1 MDKSTTKY
9 FLFFLIGFFILSFI
23 SVAIYQNI
31 FGNSKSYVLDKA
43 KKRFNDNQSA
53 WESLFDLCSKININN
68 KSKDL
73 CIRYYINQ
81 KRIECDDKT
90 VKDNNG
96 EIIENWNMAYPNF
109 FTLMKNLDIGY
120 ATIKDNL
127 YTFSLRS
134 MPGKTCLIVYLASS
148 EDINDL
154 PRNRKWEYRLKDC
167 VYIVQ
172 MKE

>member
-1 MDKSTTKY
+1 MDKVTTKY

-23 SVAIYQNI
+23 GVAIYQNI
-31 FGNSKSYVLDKA
+31 FGNSKSYVLNKA
-43 KKRFNDNQSA
+43 EKRFNDNQSA
-53 WESLFDLCSKININN
+53 WESLFDLCSKINSNN

-73 CIRYYINQ
+73 GIRYYINQ

-96 EIIENWNMAYPNF
+96 EIIENWNMAYPNL

-120 ATIKDNL
+120 ATIKDSL

-134 MPGKTCLIVYLASS
+134 MPGETCLIVYLPSS
-148 EDINDL
+148 VDINDL
-154 PRNRKWEYRLKDC
+154 LRNRKWEHGLKDR